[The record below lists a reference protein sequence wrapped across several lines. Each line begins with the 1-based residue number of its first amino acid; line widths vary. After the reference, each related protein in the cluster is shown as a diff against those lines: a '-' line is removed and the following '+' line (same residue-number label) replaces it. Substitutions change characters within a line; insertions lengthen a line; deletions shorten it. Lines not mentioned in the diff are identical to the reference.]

1 MAKILVVDDDENIR
15 QYYMEELSD
24 DGHQVSAVASGH
36 ELLRIID
43 IFKPHVVI
51 LDIKLVDYNGLELL
65 KWQTNTSKKGDSM
78 KGRKL
83 YVGNL
88 SHSVTNDELEELFA
102 DYGDVEKVNIIEGKG
117 FGFIEMYSRSE
128 ADRAKQALNGSELK
142 GRVLKIN
149 EARPPKERRRG
160 GYRKY

>member
-1 MAKILVVDDDENIR
+1 
-15 QYYMEELSD
+15 
-24 DGHQVSAVASGH
+24 
-36 ELLRIID
+36 
-43 IFKPHVVI
+43 
-51 LDIKLVDYNGLELL
+51 
-65 KWQTNTSKKGDSM
+65 M

-88 SHSVTNDELEELFA
+88 SHSVTNGDLEELFA

-142 GRVLKIN
+142 GRILRVN
-149 EARPPKERRRG
+149 EARPPRSGRRG
-160 GYRKY
+160 GYQRY